1 MVRPVVTVVTSV
13 LIGSEHYRSLDSM
26 DVTRKEK
33 SPHVLSLSVGRNP
46 FKTINQVLK
55 LVDLQDL
62 NLFMP
67 EEASS
72 RQ

>member
-33 SPHVLSLSVGRNP
+33 SP
-46 FKTINQVLK
+46 QVLK